1 MSLSSLAVIKQAES
15 IRNALFRKYYM
26 VANANAR
33 RFLRVTATEKW
44 IGL

>member
-1 MSLSSLAVIKQAES
+1 VSVSSLAVIKQAES

-26 VANANAR
+26 VANANAL
-33 RFLRVTATEKW
+33 RFLRDTVTEKL